1 MVDTIVVFI
10 ATKGA
15 IIGYLLI
22 FGIIFAESGLLIGF
36 FLPGDSLLFTAGI
49 MASPVATAFLKEH
62 GIQSDGAFFSLP
74 ILAVGCFIA
83 AVVGDS
89 VGYLFG
95 KRVGT
100 RLFQREDSRL
110 FNKKNIYKAQEFYEK
125 QGGKAIVLARFI
137 PVVRTFAPIVA
148 GIGEMHYTRF
158 LMFNLIGGLLWAV
171 GVTLAGY
178 FLGASLPADK
188 IDTFLLPI
196 IILIVLISVAPPAYH
211 LWKERQNG
219 KKEAAIAEAAEVKG

>member
-62 GIQSDGAFFSLP
+62 GVQTEGAFFSLP
-74 ILAVGCFIA
+74 ILAIGCFIA
-83 AVVGDS
+83 AVAGDS

-95 KRVGT
+95 KRVGP
-100 RLFQREDSRL
+100 RLFQREDSR
-110 FNKKNIYKAQEFYEK
+110 FFSKKNIYRAQEFYNK

-148 GIGEMHYTRF
+148 GI
-158 LMFNLIGGLLWAV
+158 
-171 GVTLAGY
+171 
-178 FLGASLPADK
+178 
-188 IDTFLLPI
+188 
-196 IILIVLISVAPPAYH
+196 
-211 LWKERQNG
+211 
-219 KKEAAIAEAAEVKG
+219 